1 MTLNDFMGAWTL
13 SNRTVIVCDAKYYDN
28 AFDELDDIND
38 GNGSIDD
45 FRNYMEFAFVPYWS
59 EFAPE
64 YYLHPKYADA
74 EVYAFY
80 IGDTYIIVWLDIEDK
95 FAKYEKV
102 QKAKESEEEE

>member
-1 MTLNDFMGAWTL
+1 MTLSDFVGMWTL

-28 AFDELDDIND
+28 AFDKLDNIND

-59 EFAPE
+59 EFAAM
-64 YYLHPKYADA
+64 YYLHPKYTDS
-74 EVYAFY
+74 EVDAFY

-95 FAKYEKV
+95 YAKYEKV
-102 QKAKESEEEE
+102 TESEEEE